1 MKIITRYLIN
11 FWILIIFFSCS
22 KDLSLNDSIL
32 KNEITELI
40 LIEHKYIK
48 NEGPERNPL
57 KGFNSGWWNNNDYA
71 SVGFQYFK
79 WKDFEPINGVFDFN
93 YIEEVISRPGTL
105 GRHLILR
112 LYCDWYGEAE
122 FSDGPDWLYSE
133 EGVARLKNDNGKYL
147 TDFNDPN
154 FIKESS
160 EAISQLINYF
170 DNDPRIYSL
179 QIGVLG
185 YWREWHTF
193 GYGENFTIT
202 ENSKNQILKIYK
214 DNAKSLKI
222 MGRYP
227 WREPL
232 SNSGGIGFHNDYFKP
247 DDHSDKFDE
256 SVNENNFWIDG
267 PIGGEVPPDISD
279 TEYEEMYSTS
289 KGLNMIERGHYSTM
303 QARRPPC
310 VDFPGGENCEGFKVM
325 HKKMGYNYQIEKAI
339 FPESLTD
346 DEELTIEL
354 EVNNV
359 GVAQMYYDW
368 NIQFAILD
376 QDDAASLIYDVEYD
390 LTKAF
395 SMKSFNLK
403 GSINNIPKGNY
414 KLGVRILQPNANK
427 PKDVSWGLDA
437 QNTYILF
444 SNEMKVIP
452 GTWNDEN
459 VLLGGWSILGNIK
472 VK

>member
-1 MKIITRYLIN
+1 MIKFSLNLNEKITRYLIN

-32 KNEITELI
+32 KNDITELI

-133 EGVARLKNDNGKYL
+133 EGVARLKNDNGKYV

-185 YWREWHTF
+185 YWGEWHTF

-202 ENSKNQILKIYK
+202 ENSKNQILKI
-214 DNAKSLKI
+214 
-222 MGRYP
+222 
-227 WREPL
+227 
-232 SNSGGIGFHNDYFKP
+232 
-247 DDHSDKFDE
+247 
-256 SVNENNFWIDG
+256 
-267 PIGGEVPPDISD
+267 
-279 TEYEEMYSTS
+279 S
-289 KGLNMIERGHYSTM
+289 KR
-303 QARRPPC
+303 
-310 VDFPGGENCEGFKVM
+310 
-325 HKKMGYNYQIEKAI
+325 
-339 FPESLTD
+339 
-346 DEELTIEL
+346 
-354 EVNNV
+354 
-359 GVAQMYYDW
+359 
-368 NIQFAILD
+368 
-376 QDDAASLIYDVEYD
+376 
-390 LTKAF
+390 
-395 SMKSFNLK
+395 
-403 GSINNIPKGNY
+403 
-414 KLGVRILQPNANK
+414 
-427 PKDVSWGLDA
+427 
-437 QNTYILF
+437 
-444 SNEMKVIP
+444 
-452 GTWNDEN
+452 
-459 VLLGGWSILGNIK
+459 
-472 VK
+472 